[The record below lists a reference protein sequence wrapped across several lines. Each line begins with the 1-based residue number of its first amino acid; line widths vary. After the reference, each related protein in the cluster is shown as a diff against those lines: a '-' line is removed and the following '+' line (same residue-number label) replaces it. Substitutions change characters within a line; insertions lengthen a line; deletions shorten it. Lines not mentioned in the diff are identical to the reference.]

1 MILVAPA
8 AGGTRSTTKDLLQ
21 ARFILFSHW
30 PVVRTVIDV
39 TVGDVIKRV
48 SATAAATNAFAPES
62 VDPVYERRLLSVNMT
77 PGNLDALAYEELE
90 FDDISRWLDENVPQ
104 IRVPS
109 VIIGALGDQLVEIDH
124 VRRLAQTLSDT
135 ELVTVDGNHVI
146 PYTHP
151 DVVATQIRQAVATVV
166 S

>member
-1 MILVAPA
+1 
-8 AGGTRSTTKDLLQ
+8 
-21 ARFILFSHW
+21 
-30 PVVRTVIDV
+30 
-39 TVGDVIKRV
+39 
-48 SATAAATNAFAPES
+48 
-62 VDPVYERRLLSVNMT
+62 MT

-124 VRRLAQTLSDT
+124 VRRLAQTLPGT
-135 ELVTVDGNHVI
+135 ELITVDGNHVI

-151 DVVATQIRQAVATVV
+151 DIVATQIRQAIARAV

>member
-1 MILVAPA
+1 IVFVAAA
-8 AGGTRSTTKDLLQ
+8 AGRTKSTTQDLLQ

-39 TVGDVIKRV
+39 AVGDVMKRV
-48 SATAAATNAFAPES
+48 SATAAATNAFAPEP
-62 VDPVYERRLLSVNMT
+62 VDPIYERRLLSVNMT

-109 VIIGALGDQLVEIDH
+109 VIIGALGDQLVAIDH
-124 VRRLAQTLSDT
+124 VPRLAEQLPGSQ
-135 ELVTVDGNHVI
+135 LVTVDGNHMI
-146 PYTHP
+146 
-151 DVVATQIRQAVATVV
+151 
-166 S
+166 